1 MIFDYETIKVIWWGI
16 IGFVIIGFAVTGGF
30 DLGVGMLLPWV
41 GKNDN
46 ERRVLLN
53 SVGPTWEGNQTW
65 FITAGGAT
73 FAAWPLVYSAAFSGL
88 YTALILLLFALF
100 LRPVGFDY
108 RSKLTNPRWRSC
120 WDWGLFL
127 GGLVPALI
135 FGVAFGNLFIGLPF
149 HYDMFMRVSYEGGLL
164 GLLNPFS
171 LLAGVL
177 SVCMLIMHGASFLH
191 TKTEGPI
198 ASRSKTIASYAAILT
213 SILFIAGGFW
223 LSQMNG
229 MRILT
234 MPDTNSAF
242 MPIHKTVGLFSG
254 AWLDNYSRWTWF
266 WLLPV
271 ATILF
276 TLLCALL
283 NRLSLS
289 TSAFIASG
297 LAVTGIILTAGAS
310 LFPFIMPSILVPNSS
325 LTVWD
330 SVSSERTLNIM
341 FWVTLVM
348 VPIIVT
354 YTGWVYRVLRGKV
367 TVEQIQS
374 NEHTSY

>member
-16 IGFVIIGFAVTGGF
+16 IGVVLIGFAVTGGF
-30 DLGVGMLLPWV
+30 DLGVGMLLPWI
-41 GKNDN
+41 GKNDG

-120 WDWGLFL
+120 WDWGLFI
-127 GGLVPALI
+127 GGFVPALI

-149 HYDMFMRVSYEGGLL
+149 HYDIFMRVSYEGGLL

-171 LLAGVL
+171 LLAGLL
-177 SVCMLIMHGASFLH
+177 SVSMFVMHGASFLH
-191 TKTEGPI
+191 TKTEGVI
-198 ASRSKTIASYAAILT
+198 ASRSKTFAIYAALI
-213 SILFIAGGFW
+213 SAVLFIAGGIW
-223 LSQMNG
+223 IHYIDG
-229 MRILT
+229 MRILS

-242 MPIHKTVGLFSG
+242 MPAAKTVTLATG
-254 AWLDNYSRWTWF
+254 AWLDNYSRWP
-266 WLLPV
+266 WLWILPV
-271 ATILF
+271 ATIIL
-276 TLLCALL
+276 TLKCVLL
-283 NRLSLS
+283 NKLNHPK
-289 TSAFIASG
+289 SAFIASG
-297 LAVTGIILTAGAS
+297 FAVAGIILTTGSS
-310 LFPFIMPSILVPNSS
+310 LFPFIMPSTLAPNSS

-330 SVSSERTLNIM
+330 AVSSERTLNIM
-341 FWVTLVM
+341 FWITLVM
-348 VPIIVT
+348 VPIIVA
-354 YTGWVYRVLRGKV
+354 YTGWVYRVMRGKV
-367 TVEQIQS
+367 TVEHIQS

>member
-1 MIFDYETIKVIWWGI
+1 MIFDYETLKVIWWGI
-16 IGFVIIGFAVTGGF
+16 IGIVLIGFAVTGGF

-41 GKNDN
+41 GKNDA

-53 SVGPTWEGNQTW
+53 SIGPTWEGNQTW

-88 YTALILLLFALF
+88 YTALLLLLFALF

-108 RSKLTNPRWRSC
+108 RSKLANPRWRSC

-127 GGLVPALI
+127 GGFVPALI
-135 FGVAFGNLFIGLPF
+135 FGVAFGNLFIGMPF

-177 SVCMLIMHGASFLH
+177 SVSMFVMHGASFLH
-191 TKTEGPI
+191 VKTEGVI
-198 ASRSKTIASYAAILT
+198 ASRSKKIASYAALV
-213 SILFIAGGFW
+213 SVALFILGGFW
-223 LSQMNG
+223 INQIDG
-229 MRILT
+229 MRILS

-242 MPIHKTVGLFSG
+242 MPVHKTVVLATG
-254 AWLDNYSRWTWF
+254 AWLDNYSHWTWF

-283 NRLSLS
+283 NSRSHPK
-289 TSAFIASG
+289 SAFIASG
-297 LAVTGIILTAGAS
+297 FAVTGIILTAGAS
-310 LFPFIMPSILVPNSS
+310 LFPFIMPSTLTPNSS

-330 SVSSERTLNIM
+330 AVSSERTLNIM

-348 VPIIVT
+348 VPLIVT
-354 YTGWVYRVLRGKV
+354 YTGWVYRVMRGKV
-367 TVEQIQS
+367 TVEHIQS
-374 NEHTSY
+374 NEHSSY

>member
-1 MIFDYETIKVIWWGI
+1 MIFDYETLKVIWWGI
-16 IGFVIIGFAVTGGF
+16 IGVVLIGFAVTGGF

-41 GKNDN
+41 GKNDD

-53 SVGPTWEGNQTW
+53 SIGPTWEGNQTW

-108 RSKLTNPRWRSC
+108 RSKLANPNWRSC
-120 WDWGLFL
+120 WDWGLFI
-127 GGLVPALI
+127 GGFVPALI

-149 HYDMFMRVSYEGGLL
+149 HYDMFMRVSYDGGLL

-177 SVCMLIMHGASFLH
+177 SVSMFVMHGASFLH
-191 TKTEGPI
+191 TKTEGVI
-198 ASRSKTIASYAAILT
+198 ADRSKTIAIWAAII
-213 SILFIAGGFW
+213 SAALFILGGFW
-223 LSQMNG
+223 ISHIDG

-234 MPDTNSAF
+234 MPDANSAF
-242 MPIHKTVGLFSG
+242 MPIHKTVALVSG
-254 AWLDNYSRWTWF
+254 AWLDNYSRWRWF

-271 ATILF
+271 ATIVLM
-276 TLLCALL
+276 LLCALL
-283 NRLSLS
+283 NQLLHAK
-289 TSAFIASG
+289 SAFIVSG
-297 LAVTGIILTAGAS
+297 FAVTGIILTAGAS
-310 LFPFIMPSILVPNSS
+310 LFPFIMPSTLAPNSS

-330 SVSSERTLNIM
+330 AVSSERTLNIM

-348 VPIIVT
+348 VPVIVS
-354 YTGWVYRVLRGKV
+354 YTGWVYHVLRGKV
-367 TVEQIQS
+367 TVEHIQS